1 MTFDQFRRLVRAGEK
16 ATVDFKLLCNAF
28 NKGAGD
34 HEKAK
39 AELVKDICAMANNGG
54 QASYLIVGVAND
66 GKSFQSISDPNLTP
80 ANIQTLVRDS
90 IHPRPFVRVHQCCWA
105 KVPKPFAGIRFVVI
119 QIGPNA
125 KAAYRFAKDYIQ
137 DGSKYC
143 FRKHQVWVRNEDT
156 SDVATPEQIVALST
170 RRVKAELD
178 PGLQNTHYEKLAL
191 REQIPALRDDLRKLF
206 DQLGYK
212 ISLVPCFKRIG
223 LNGPSDEFRVSIPL
237 RGKRFVFRCCIR
249 HSMTRQLSQA
259 VEVVKSWNLEHGL
272 LVFLTGA
279 LANSAKF
286 TSIEVDFTAAWGN
299 FNLLK
304 PAHVSLFWAKP
315 NILRGF
321 SEGVVCTITLPKIK
335 DSLTLRQA
343 TTAMLDALQDDDQLF
358 EHANRARM
366 EINRELKRWG
376 SMAPDVVRGAWPSYR
391 KEEMNGFRK
400 SMATVL
406 GLLEPARRHEE

>member
-28 NKGAGD
+28 NKSAGN

-105 KVPKPFAGIRFVVI
+105 KAPKPFAGIRFVVI

-156 SDVATPEQIVALST
+156 SDVATPEQIVALSI

-191 REQIPALRDDLRKLF
+191 REQIPTLRRDLRSLF
-206 DQLGYK
+206 DELGYK
-212 ISLVPCFKRIG
+212 VSAVPQFKRVGI
-223 LNGPSDEFRVSIPL
+223 NAPTDEFRVSIPI
-237 RGKRFVFRCCIR
+237 RGKLFVFRCCTR
-249 HSMTRQLSQA
+249 HSMTQRSTQA
-259 VEVVKSWNLEHGL
+259 AEVCRAWNQEHGL
-272 LVFLTGA
+272 LMFLTGA

-286 TSIEVDFTAAWGN
+286 PCIEMDFTAAWGN

-304 PAHVSLFWAKP
+304 PAHVFLLWAEP
-315 NILRGF
+315 NIPRGF
-321 SEGVVCTITLPKIK
+321 SESVVCTITLPKIR

-343 TTAMLDALQDDDQLF
+343 TTAMLDALQNDDQLF

-366 EINRELKRWG
+366 EINSELKRW
-376 SMAPDVVRGAWPSYR
+376 SRMDPDVVREAWSSDS
-391 KEEMNGFRK
+391 KEEMNGFRR
-400 SMATVL
+400 SMATML
-406 GLLEPARRHEE
+406 RLLEPARRLEE